1 MGTKGL
7 DGFTKG
13 MTTDVA
19 GMRAICVLYV
29 PGTRSGGGVVVMKKI
44 GVTFV
49 PGARTRTLRNQ
60 RKSWLRVLLLNAL
73 ACTSATVIAAADAV
87 TTTTRR
93 NAMLVLLLLHT
104 MSGTSIPGSVRDGIR
119 R

>member
-7 DGFTKG
+7 DGGTKG
-13 MTTDVA
+13 MTTDLA

-44 GVTFV
+44 GVTFI

-60 RKSWLRVLLLNAL
+60 RKSWLRVLLFDAL
-73 ACTSATVIAAADAV
+73 ACTSATIITAADDAG
-87 TTTTRR
+87 TTTRS
-93 NAMLVLLLLHT
+93 NSVLVLVLLLT
-104 MSGTSIPGSVRDGIR
+104 MNSGSLSGSVRDGIR

>member
-1 MGTKGL
+1 MIVDL
-7 DGFTKG
+7 
-13 MTTDVA
+13 A

-60 RKSWLRVLLLNAL
+60 RESWLCVLLFYAL
-73 ACTSATVIAAADAV
+73 ACTSAS
-87 TTTTRR
+87 TTTTRSD
-93 NAMLVLLLLHT
+93 VLLLLST
-104 MSGTSIPGSVRDGIR
+104 MRSGPISGRIR
-119 R
+119 V